1 MDRLSRL
8 FRFNRYLLVEKAYS
22 VMFYVAGLSLRD
34 VSERYCVTT
43 ASRESVRK
51 WFHRFSKISSVEK
64 KFRDSVAFDEIVV
77 KTHRLRA
84 YVWSAVDVDS
94 GEILAI
100 YASWSRNMLIALK
113 FLRMVLG
120 RCVNKPLIVV
130 DRGPWYR
137 WALERLGL
145 KYQTLGVRNCVK
157 RFFGY
162 LKQRT
167 RRFYN
172 NINTWNTQ
180 SIEDCA
186 TAIAMIRNLTTL
198 TKTQGDVLADRI
210 QL

>member
-22 VMFYVAGLSLRD
+22 VMCHVAGLSLRD

-64 KFRDSVAFDEIVV
+64 KFRDSVAVDEIVV
-77 KTHRLRA
+77 KTHGLRA

-100 YASWSRNMLIALK
+100 YASWSRNMLTALK

-130 DRGPWYR
+130 D
-137 WALERLGL
+137 
-145 KYQTLGVRNCVK
+145 
-157 RFFGY
+157 
-162 LKQRT
+162 
-167 RRFYN
+167 
-172 NINTWNTQ
+172 
-180 SIEDCA
+180 
-186 TAIAMIRNLTTL
+186 
-198 TKTQGDVLADRI
+198 
-210 QL
+210 

>member
-1 MDRLSRL
+1 MERK
-8 FRFNRYLLVEKAYS
+8 FRY
-22 VMFYVAGLSLRD
+22 YVA
-34 VSERYCVTT
+34 V
-43 ASRESVRK
+43 
-51 WFHRFSKISSVEK
+51 
-64 KFRDSVAFDEIVV
+64 DETVV
-77 KTHRLRA
+77 KMHGLNA

-100 YASWSRNMLIALK
+100 YASWSRSMLIALK

-120 RCVNKPLIVV
+120 RCINKPLIVV

-145 KYQTLGVRNCVK
+145 KYRYQRLGLRNAVE

-172 NINTWNTQ
+172 NINTWSIK
-180 SIEDCA
+180 SIEDYAAA
-186 TAIAMIRNLTTL
+186 TAMIRNLTTL
-198 TKTQGDVLADRI
+198 TKTQGGVL
-210 QL
+210 LG